1 MSGAQSDIHGFESRS
16 GLEFLN
22 IRWQI
27 PQVAH
32 KVSGLTATICYFENQ
47 NEFLVSKETVVLRR

>member
-32 KVSGLTATICYFENQ
+32 KVSGLTATICYFENH
-47 NEFLVSKETVVLRR
+47 FL